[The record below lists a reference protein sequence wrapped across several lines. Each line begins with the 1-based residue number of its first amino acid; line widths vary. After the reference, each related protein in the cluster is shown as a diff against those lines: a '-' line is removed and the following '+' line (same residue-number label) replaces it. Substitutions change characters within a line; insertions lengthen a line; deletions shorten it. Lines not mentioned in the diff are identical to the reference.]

1 MSLRSYTN
9 LKIAVLSGK
18 GGTGKTFV
26 SVNLA
31 YHIPNASYFDC
42 DVEEPNGQEYFR
54 GNYTEEIINV
64 KVPQV
69 NHDIC
74 IKCGK
79 CSDFCKYNALALI
92 LDKVR
97 VFPQLCH
104 SCGGCSLVCPVGAIS
119 EKDKPIGLVRES
131 IYDGHRIVSGELH
144 IKEETGVKIIEH
156 IMNKADSQG
165 LTVIDCPPGNGCSV
179 MECIRDADYLILVA
193 EPTIFGLHNLNMVFE
208 LAQVFSKKVGIVINK
223 AGDNPMIREFAD
235 DKKIPVLCEIPFDQ
249 KMGYLN
255 SIGEIVAKDKKY
267 SEYFNTIFN
276 KMAEGLA

>member
-54 GNYTEEIINV
+54 GNYAEEIINV

-69 NHDIC
+69 NHDVC

-79 CSDFCKYNALALI
+79 CSDFCKYNALTLI

-144 IKEETGVKIIEH
+144 VKEETGVKIIEH

-223 AGDNPMIREFAD
+223 ASDNPMIREYAY
-235 DKKIPVLCEIPFDQ
+235 DKEIPVLCEIPFDQ

-255 SIGEIVAKDKKY
+255 SIGEIVVKDKKY
-267 SEYFNTIFN
+267 AEHFNTILN
-276 KMAEGLA
+276 KIAEEFV